1 MSLFHKNCK
10 MKHNF
15 LSISD
20 LLEKLELLK
29 ARNRDLLTIDEIRC
43 LDQAIERLK
52 SLEGQNK
59 MKLSD
64 FEIPIRLLLELLT
77 KPEIWNNM

>member
-1 MSLFHKNCK
+1 